1 MKTIYKYQLE
11 VTGQQ
16 TITMPVGS
24 EVLSIQVQY
33 GVPCIWAKVDT
44 GNEVGDRTF
53 VTFGTGH
60 PLPENNLEF
69 IGTYQ
74 TGQFVFHV
82 FEMIY

>member
-11 VTGQQ
+11 TTDQQ

-24 EVLSIQVQY
+24 EIISLQIQH
-33 GVPCIWAKVDT
+33 GVPCIWAKVNT
-44 GNEVGDRTF
+44 YNEVGDRTF
-53 VTFGTGH
+53 VTFGTGQ

-74 TGQFVFHV
+74 SGQYVFHV
-82 FEMIY
+82 FEIVF

>member
-11 VTGQQ
+11 TTDQQ

-24 EVLSIQVQY
+24 EIISLHIQH
-33 GVPCIWAKVDT
+33 GVPCIWVKVDI

-53 VTFGTGH
+53 GTFGTGH

-74 TGQFVFHV
+74 KDQFVFHV
-82 FEMIY
+82 FEIVF

>member
-1 MKTIYKYQLE
+1 MKTIYKYQLK
-11 VTGQQ
+11 TTDQQ

-24 EVLSIQVQY
+24 EILSLQIQF
-33 GVPCIWAKVDT
+33 GNPCIWVKVDT
-44 GNEVGDRTF
+44 DNEVRYRTF

-60 PLPENNLEF
+60 PLPENDLEF

-82 FEMIY
+82 FEIL